1 MAEEQPMKRRAKIAG
16 WSVVAAVFLAALLLV
31 LLYPRLREPVT
42 LRGTVI
48 LQDMDP
54 RLEAPIAGVK
64 VHATSASATVTA
76 TSDSSGFFMLTLP
89 LWIRRGQPVTFQFEH
104 AGYWPLTLHE
114 FVSDQL
120 YVIHLLPVTPPVHS
134 AANEAR
140 TSVANVRVRYSIKTM
155 TTVNIGSVVKTFQ
168 VQNTGNVPCKGH
180 HPCSPNGKWKAA
192 TGAET
197 LDAGPGN
204 EFQNTR
210 ASCIAGPC
218 PFTKIEKEALS
229 DNGEK
234 LTVSARTWSDTA
246 TFLLEAEVF
255 QPMISQIVHQSYPVI
270 FGRTLSFTLPSSA
283 EGVSILADVNGDGI
297 VFPLGPAIYL
307 SWANCSATLNPDQA
321 KVYRCELKPGYQF
334 R

>member
-1 MAEEQPMKRRAKIAG
+1 
-16 WSVVAAVFLAALLLV
+16 VAAVFVAAVLLV
-31 LLYPRLREPVT
+31 LLYSRIRQPVT
-42 LRGTVI
+42 LRGAVV
-48 LQDMDP
+48 LQDTDP
-54 RLEAPIAGVK
+54 RREAPISGVK
-64 VHATSASATVTA
+64 VHASSDGAKLTA
-76 TSDSSGFFMLTLP
+76 TSDASGFFMLTLP
-89 LWIRRGQPVTFQFEH
+89 VWVRRGQPVNFQFEH
-104 AGYWPLTLHE
+104 AGYWPLTVHE

-120 YVIHLLPVTPPVHS
+120 YVIHLLPVTPSVHP
-134 AANEAR
+134 APNEPHA
-140 TSVANVRVRYSIKTM
+140 VVGNVRIRYSIKTM

-168 VQNTGNVPCKGH
+168 VRNAGNVPCKGR

-192 TGAET
+192 LGTET
-197 LDAGPGN
+197 LDAGSGN
-204 EFQNTR
+204 EFENAR

-218 PFTKIEKEALS
+218 PFTKIEKEQLA
-229 DNGEK
+229 DNGQK
-234 LTVSARTWSDTA
+234 LVVTARTWSDTA

-270 FGRTLSFTLPSSA
+270 FGRTLSFTLPGSA
-283 EGVSILADVNGDGI
+283 EGVSILADVNGQSI